1 MGVTDEASSDTLGK
15 RKQQMEKFSTE
26 KKKTVFSLGMFGK
39 IGKRERERKR
49 NKVISLDAKPLQGLS
64 DTINAHLSA

>member
-39 IGKRERERKR
+39 IGKREREKEKETR
-49 NKVISLDAKPLQGLS
+49 
-64 DTINAHLSA
+64 

>member
-26 KKKTVFSLGMFGK
+26 KKTVFSLGMFGK

>member
-15 RKQQMEKFSTE
+15 KKENNKWRNFPPK

-39 IGKRERERKR
+39 IGKREREKEKETR
-49 NKVISLDAKPLQGLS
+49 
-64 DTINAHLSA
+64 